1 MLSAEAEIILR
12 SFLFQNTMK
21 NISICQDMGQMKN
34 ISSFHNAFFQEFV
47 SYFQLACITL
57 WLSLS
62 IFHSFQAV
70 LIIISDLSQMLKQNR
85 TTTALYRKAI

>member
-1 MLSAEAEIILR
+1 
-12 SFLFQNTMK
+12 
-21 NISICQDMGQMKN
+21 MGQTKN

-57 WLSLS
+57 WLFLS
-62 IFHSFQAV
+62 IFHSFFEVFQAV

>member
-1 MLSAEAEIILR
+1 M
-12 SFLFQNTMK
+12 QNTVK

-47 SYFQLACITL
+47 SYFQLAYITYDCL
-57 WLSLS
+57 FPPSTP
-62 IFHSFQAV
+62 FFEVFQAV